1 MKQASRSKHNQR
13 HDRHTIQALMPS
25 TQASVV
31 PETGTK
37 AESLVG
43 ICSLLVACWGRD
55 KGGRAMASFQGSRL
69 GRGAAL
75 VSYGCSLAEI
85 IVTQSAKVVAS
96 CCLISPDDTQP
107 TLLMH
112 PLLLVTQS
120 EQTDQDQDIS
130 ECQVPKKPRT
140 KLSQYLWLSRALLT
154 PPSTLNLSSPGP
166 GHPFPFPSF

>member
-1 MKQASRSKHNQR
+1 MKQASRSKHNRR

-120 EQTDQDQDIS
+120 EQTDQDMAG
-130 ECQVPKKPRT
+130 
-140 KLSQYLWLSRALLT
+140 SQNVRSQRNQGQSSV
-154 PPSTLNLSSPGP
+154 STSGSPGRFSL
-166 GHPFPFPSF
+166 HPLP